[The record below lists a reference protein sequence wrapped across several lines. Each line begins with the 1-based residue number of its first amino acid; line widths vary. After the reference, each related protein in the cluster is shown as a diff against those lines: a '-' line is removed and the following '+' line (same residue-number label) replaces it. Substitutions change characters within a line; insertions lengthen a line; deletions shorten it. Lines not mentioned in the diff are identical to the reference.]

1 MTALDDNLIEL
12 YATLENTN
20 RQIIRAGWFAIALVT
35 LLTAEYAATGRWP
48 LVALQ
53 VPSLFV
59 VIATLHL
66 VYRQRKIERRNAALH
81 RLSMRLDVLAVQLK
95 LEAHR
100 DQHEHE
106 GDEYSLGMGAGK
118 LAAAMYLELVR
129 AEVKQL
135 EVEVKKLD
143 PSSPTEPL
151 APRSPDR

>member
-1 MTALDDNLIEL
+1 MSVTDDELTEL
-12 YATLENTN
+12 YATLESTN
-20 RQIIRAGWFAIALVT
+20 RQIIRAGWFAVVLVT

-59 VIATLHL
+59 VAVTLYL
-66 VYRQRKIERRNAALH
+66 VYARRKTERRNAALH
-81 RLSMRLDVLAVQLK
+81 RLAMRLDVLAVQLK
-95 LEAHR
+95 REAHR
-100 DQHEHE
+100 DQHGHE

-135 EVEVKKLD
+135 DAEVKKLKH
-143 PSSPTEPL
+143 
-151 APRSPDR
+151 